1 MDRGVGHARLRGRV
15 ALSASRIA
23 YACSDGVSCVV
34 ACLGASLLPAP
45 AAAGLPGAACLG
57 GLCSLASHAA
67 KPAACQW
74 RAGVPRPLWR
84 IGTGVWVLTSV
95 QHLVQM
101 RVAKPA
107 LVFWRWPRARSLP
120 PLITATKAPPP
131 QTATTRSSGG
141 LLLRF
146 TDLRNPLFAAFID
159 PAEL

>member
-34 ACLGASLLPAP
+34 ACLGATP
-45 AAAGLPGAACLG
+45 AAPWAAAAAPW
-57 GLCSLASHAA
+57 CSLPEGCAHSLATQRSRRLAS
-67 KPAACQW
+67 
-74 RAGVPRPLWR
+74 GVQQAFL
-84 IGTGVWVLTSV
+84 GLSGGSV
-95 QHLVQM
+95 QASGCSP
-101 RVAKPA
+101 RSSTWSKCVAKPA

-120 PLITATKAPPP
+120 PLITATKGPPP